1 MEDSSAWNSAE
12 KALSV
17 ATEIVLSDG
26 NRTLREV
33 ADDLNMTVPT
43 IYRHVAALTDRG
55 FLTRLR
61 RGSYIPGPTLQ
72 AIAGHCSKREMIR
85 KIARPTLVRLSRKL
99 GGVCHMGT
107 WDDDMVTYIIKSA
120 QEKTSLFTQE
130 TMQMEGYC
138 SGLGKVLLSRLD
150 SISFEIYL
158 NTGMFHS
165 LTKNTITD
173 PDKIREEIFEV
184 KKNQYALDNREIQE
198 DLFCIAIPIDS
209 DALEFPLAI
218 SLSRDGLPGRY
229 FPNVNKD
236 LHELRKAGSSI
247 ARMVSSFVTR

>member
-17 ATEIVLSDG
+17 AAKIVLSDG
-26 NRTLREV
+26 KRTLREI

-72 AIAGHCSKREMIR
+72 AIASHCSKREMIR
-85 KIARPTLVRLSRKL
+85 KIARPTLARLSSKL
-99 GGVCHMGT
+99 DGVCHMGT

-120 QEKTSLFTQE
+120 REITSLFTQE
-130 TMQMEGYC
+130 TMQLEGYC
-138 SGLGKVLLSRLD
+138 SGLGKVLLSNLD
-150 SISFEIYL
+150 SYSLEEYL
-158 NTGMFHS
+158 SAGTFQS

-173 PDKIREEIFEV
+173 PDKLREEICEV
-184 KKNQYALDNREIQE
+184 RKNQYAIDNREAKE
-198 DLFCIAIPIDS
+198 DLICIAAPIVL
-209 DALEFPLAI
+209 DALDFPLAI
-218 SLSRDGLPGRY
+218 SLSRDGLPGKY
-229 FPNVNKD
+229 FPDVNRD
-236 LHELRKAGSSI
+236 LLELRKAGSSI
-247 ARMVSSFVTR
+247 ASMVSSHVT